1 MSAIEWPENAGLQ
14 VLPPKAALERAR
26 VLPDAETLAID
37 GLTVEEWQAL
47 QDALAQA

>member
-1 MSAIEWPENAGLQ
+1 MSVVEWPEEPGLQ
-14 VLPPKAALERAR
+14 VLPPKQALERAR
-26 VLPDAETLAID
+26 VLPDADALAID